1 MNRPFFKRWK
11 LYPTLVLL
19 LVVVFCN
26 LSFTQDSN
34 YFEIS
39 KNLDIFSTLY
49 KELNT
54 YYVDDIQ
61 PAEMMRKGID
71 AMLESLDPYTNFISE
86 AEIEDYRF
94 QTTGKYGGIG
104 AMIGKSGD
112 YIEITEPY
120 EGAPAQ
126 KAGVLAGD
134 KILSIDG
141 KDMIG
146 KNSDDASK
154 YLKGQPNSKVE
165 LKLKRLTA
173 DGTEKEMTFEINRE
187 EIHINNVPYYGL
199 VNDNIG
205 YIQLEHFTQDAGKE
219 VKDALLEL
227 KSKHNIKGVILDLRG
242 NPGGLLNEAVA
253 ISNVFV
259 DKGEEVVST
268 KGKVEEWDKTF
279 KCLDN
284 AVDKDIPLAILTNS
298 GSASASEIVS
308 GSIQDLDRG
317 VIIGQRTF
325 GKGLVQTTRPLSY
338 NTRLKVTTAKYY
350 IPSGRCIQAI
360 NYAEKGPDG
369 EVKKIPDSL
378 KVAFKTRTSRVVY
391 DGGGIDPDINL
402 KPEYLS
408 QIATT
413 LLTKNYIFDYATI
426 YRAKHATIPPA
437 RSFHLTDKEFEEF
450 VAFLADKDYSYDTKS
465 DKALEDLEKN
475 SKDEKYY
482 EAIKD
487 DLVALHKKMQ
497 TDKKNDIYKQKEEL
511 RSLLEEEIVERYY
524 FRKGRTENA
533 FNNDKEIKE
542 AISVLEDKGRYNSIL
557 KTNK

>member
-1 MNRPFFKRWK
+1 MMKRWK
-11 LYPTLVLL
+11 LYPPLVLM

-26 LSFTQDSN
+26 FSFTQDTN

-39 KNLDIFSTLY
+39 KNLDIFATLY

-104 AMIGKSGD
+104 AMIGKTGD

-141 KDMIG
+141 KDMTG

-165 LKLKRLTA
+165 LKVKRLAA
-173 DGTEKEMTFEINRE
+173 DGSEKEMTFEINRE

-253 ISNVFV
+253 IANVFV

-284 AVDKDIPLAILTNS
+284 AIDKDMPLAILTNS

-308 GSIQDLDRG
+308 GSMQDLDRG

-378 KVAFKTRTSRVVY
+378 KVAFKTRTARVVY
-391 DGGGIDPDINL
+391 DGGGIDPDVNM

-413 LLTKNYIFDYATI
+413 LLTKNYIFNYATI
-426 YRAKHATIPPA
+426 YRSKHATIAPA
-437 RSFHLTDKEFEEF
+437 RNFHLSDKEFEDF
-450 VAFLADKDYSYDTKS
+450 VAYLADKDYSYDTKS

-482 EAIKD
+482 EAIKE

-542 AISVLEDKGRYNSIL
+542 AISVLEDKARYNSIL
-557 KTNK
+557 KLSK

>member
-1 MNRPFFKRWK
+1 MNNTTNKRWK
-11 LYPTLVLL
+11 LYPVLVLL

-26 LSFTQDSN
+26 FSFTQDTN

-39 KNLDIFSTLY
+39 KNLDIFATLY

-104 AMIGKSGD
+104 AMIGKTGD

-141 KDMIG
+141 KDMTG

-165 LKLKRLTA
+165 LKVKRLMA
-173 DGTEKEMTFEINRE
+173 DGSEKEMTFEINRE

-219 VKDALLEL
+219 VKEALLEL

-253 ISNVFV
+253 IANVFV

-279 KCLDN
+279 NCLDN

-308 GSIQDLDRG
+308 GSMQDLDRG
-317 VIIGQRTF
+317 IIIGQRTF

-350 IPSGRCIQAI
+350 IPA
-360 NYAEKGPDG
+360 A
-369 EVKKIPDSL
+369 
-378 KVAFKTRTSRVVY
+378 VAFKPSTMQ
-391 DGGGIDPDINL
+391 
-402 KPEYLS
+402 K
-408 QIATT
+408 
-413 LLTKNYIFDYATI
+413 
-426 YRAKHATIPPA
+426 
-437 RSFHLTDKEFEEF
+437 
-450 VAFLADKDYSYDTKS
+450 KDR
-465 DKALEDLEKN
+465 
-475 SKDEKYY
+475 
-482 EAIKD
+482 
-487 DLVALHKKMQ
+487 M
-497 TDKKNDIYKQKEEL
+497 
-511 RSLLEEEIVERYY
+511 ER
-524 FRKGRTENA
+524 
-533 FNNDKEIKE
+533 
-542 AISVLEDKGRYNSIL
+542 
-557 KTNK
+557 

>member
-1 MNRPFFKRWK
+1 M
-11 LYPTLVLL
+11 

-26 LSFTQDSN
+26 FSFTQDTN

-39 KNLDIFSTLY
+39 KNLDIFATLY

-104 AMIGKSGD
+104 AMIGKTGD

-141 KDMIG
+141 KDMTG

-165 LKLKRLTA
+165 LKVKRLAA
-173 DGTEKEMTFEINRE
+173 DGSEKEMTFEINRE

-253 ISNVFV
+253 IANVFV

-284 AVDKDIPLAILTNS
+284 AIDKDMPLAILTNS

-308 GSIQDLDRG
+308 GSMQDLDRG

-378 KVAFKTRTSRVVY
+378 KVAFKTRTARVVY
-391 DGGGIDPDINL
+391 DGGGIDPDVNM

-413 LLTKNYIFDYATI
+413 LLTKNYIFNYATI
-426 YRAKHATIPPA
+426 YRSKHATIAPA
-437 RSFHLTDKEFEEF
+437 RNFHLSDKEFEDF
-450 VAFLADKDYSYDTKS
+450 VAYLADKDYSYDTKS

-482 EAIKD
+482 EAIKE

-542 AISVLEDKGRYNSIL
+542 AISVLEDKARYNSIL
-557 KTNK
+557 KLSK

>member
-1 MNRPFFKRWK
+1 M
-11 LYPTLVLL
+11 

-26 LSFTQDSN
+26 FSFTQDTN

-39 KNLDIFSTLY
+39 KNLDIFATLY

-104 AMIGKSGD
+104 AMIGKTGD

-141 KDMIG
+141 KDMTG

-165 LKLKRLTA
+165 LKVKRLAA
-173 DGTEKEMTFEINRE
+173 DGSEKEMTFEINRE

-253 ISNVFV
+253 IANVFV

-284 AVDKDIPLAILTNS
+284 AVDKDMPLAILTNS

-308 GSIQDLDRG
+308 GSMQDLDRG

-378 KVAFKTRTSRVVY
+378 KVAFKTRTARVVY
-391 DGGGIDPDINL
+391 DGGGIDPDVNM

-413 LLTKNYIFDYATI
+413 LLTKNYIFNYATI
-426 YRAKHATIPPA
+426 YRSKHATIAPA
-437 RSFHLTDKEFEEF
+437 RNFHLSDKEFEDF
-450 VAFLADKDYSYDTKS
+450 VAYLADKDYSYDTKS

-482 EAIKD
+482 EAIKE

-542 AISVLEDKGRYNSIL
+542 AISVLEDKARYNSIL
-557 KTNK
+557 KLSK